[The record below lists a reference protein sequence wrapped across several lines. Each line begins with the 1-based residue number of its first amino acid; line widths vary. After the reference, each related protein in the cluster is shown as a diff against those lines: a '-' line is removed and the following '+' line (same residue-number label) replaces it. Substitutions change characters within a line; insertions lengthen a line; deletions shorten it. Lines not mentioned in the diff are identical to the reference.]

1 MPNDDLTGK
10 TVTLDLTKLPKVPA
24 DNDTFVA
31 TANALQII
39 DDTSYSIAAEM
50 IQRSL
55 QWDADVDAF
64 FENGREAAH
73 ASWKWFT
80 GNIAT
85 FKAKRNVRGIL
96 EPRMKAFKKKQEAES
111 ATREREQARIAEE
124 ARQKAEQ
131 EARRIQAEADERAA
145 ELRRQG
151 EMRAA
156 REVVA
161 TAAEQATSVVEQAD
175 SLAELGTIEPAPAKL
190 AGVSDSRPWVG
201 EVVDM
206 RALCKAIG
214 DGTIPLTWSTPVR
227 GSTIEMLPLV
237 VIDQSV
243 LNHIAKRMGKEDIGL
258 AGCIG
263 FRSVQLR
270 FSKSVAK
277 TQEDEW

>member
-1 MPNDDLTGK
+1 MASKELTG
-10 TVTLDLTKLPKVPA
+10 VVSVDLRKEPEFEFDINA
-24 DNDTFVA
+24 AAVA
-31 TANALQII
+31 AKGMEVI
-39 DDTSYSIAAEM
+39 DEESFQAAAIM
-50 IQRSL
+50 IQQSAACIA
-55 QWDADVDAF
+55 QVEQF
-64 FENGREAAH
+64 FEKDKSLAH
-73 ASWKWFT
+73 ALHKSICDKITKFTASWRT
-80 GNIAT
+80 
-85 FKAKRNVRGIL
+85 VRPLL
-96 EPRMKAFKKKQEAES
+96 EPKMKAFRKRVEDERIA
-111 ATREREQARIAEE
+111 REREQARIAEE

-131 EARRIQAEADERAA
+131 EARRIQQEADERAA

-206 RALCKAIG
+206 QALCKAIG

-258 AGCIG
+258 AGCRG
-263 FRSVQLR
+263 VRSVQLR